1 MLEDLKKEVW
11 EANLQLPQQGLVTL
25 TWGNV
30 SAIDRQSGLIAIK
43 PSGVAYDTMQPEDIV
58 LIDLEGKVAEGKL
71 NPSSDAATHV
81 VLYKAFAEIGGVC
94 HTHSKWATSWAQA
107 GMSIP
112 AYGTTHADY
121 FYGQIPCSRKMT
133 PAEIKTEYELNT
145 GRIIIETFESLHPN
159 DMPAVLVRNHGPF
172 TWGKSAA
179 DAVTNSVVL
188 EEIAFMAAQSRI
200 LNPMI
205 TSYGTRIIGQ
215 TFFQKTWRWR
225 LLRSKQMSILIN

>member
-11 EANLQLPQQGLVTL
+11 EANLQLPKQGLVTL

-58 LIDLEGKVAEGKL
+58 LIDLEGNVAEGKL

-159 DMPAVLVRNHGPF
+159 DMAAVLVRNHGPF

-205 TSYGTRIIGQ
+205 TPMAQELLDKHFFRKHGDGAYYGQ
-215 TFFQKTWRWR
+215 NK
-225 LLRSKQMSILIN
+225 

>member
-1 MLEDLKKEVW
+1 M
-11 EANLQLPQQGLVTL
+11 QLPQQGLVTL

-43 PSGVAYDTMQPEDIV
+43 PSGVAYDTMRPEDIV
-58 LIDLEGKVAEGKL
+58 LIDLEGRVAEGKL

-81 VLYKAFAEIGGVC
+81 VLYKAFVEIGGVC

-133 PAEIKTEYELNT
+133 SAEIKTEYELNT
-145 GRIIIETFESLHPN
+145 GRVIIETFESLRPN

-179 DAVTNSVVL
+179 DAVMNSVVL
-188 EEIAFMAAQSRI
+188 EEVAFMAAQSRI

-205 TSYGTRIIGQ
+205 TPMAQELLDKHFFRKHGDGAYYG
-215 TFFQKTWRWR
+215 QK
-225 LLRSKQMSILIN
+225 K

>member
-71 NPSSDAATHV
+71 NPSSDADTHV

-133 PAEIKTEYELNT
+133 PTEIKTEYELNT

-179 DAVTNSVVL
+179 DAVMNSVVL

-205 TSYGTRIIGQ
+205 TPMAQDLLDKHFFRKHGDDAYYGQ
-215 TFFQKTWRWR
+215 NK
-225 LLRSKQMSILIN
+225 